1 MNNLDNLKKLKKAL
15 IKKNIDAYLVPKND
29 FFFNEFIKTGND
41 RLRYVS
47 NFTGSTG
54 TALILHK
61 KNYLFVDGRYT
72 LQAKQES
79 GHLFNII
86 DISKINILSFI
97 KKNYTNI
104 KIGFDPNL
112 FRFQAI
118 KNILKEKINLVS
130 IEKNLIEQI
139 WRDKKKEVSKNAFIL
154 ENQYCGISHIKKIKK
169 LRDLLDINKKN
180 SFFISSNEN
189 VCWLLNIRGED
200 SIYSPLLNA
209 FALIQQNKITVFCNL
224 KKVSNKLIKSFKKDV
239 QFSDIKS
246 LKEKLIKTK
255 IFSVKIDPATT
266 SYGLIKFLQS
276 SKIKCKFIQD
286 PIFHLK
292 SKKNKIEIQNLKI
305 AHMFDGVALVKLFF
319 WINQFKTKKKINEIS
334 CQKQLENFRKE
345 NSFYLGPS
353 FPPISGFNKN
363 GAIIHYNATNK
374 TNQLLTG
381 NGIYLLDTG
390 GQYLCGT
397 TDVTRTISLGKTSL
411 YKKNIYTRILKGHL
425 ALKNFKLKNNTTGAQ
440 LDQAA
445 RKYLKQIGL
454 DYPHSTG
461 HGVGYCLNVHES
473 PPSIS
478 KKSKDKFA
486 VGQVVSNE
494 PGYYLERQF
503 GMRIENLIYVN
514 KIKKKLLFEDLTLV
528 PYDKN
533 LINKDLLSRLEIK
546 YLNNYHKEV
555 FEKLNSFLNLKEL
568 NFLKKICSPL

>member
-1 MNNLDNLKKLKKAL
+1 MNNLDNLNKLKKVL

-29 FFFNEFIKTGND
+29 CFFNEFIKTGND

-47 NFTGSTG
+47 NFTGSAG

-72 LQAKQES
+72 IQAKQES
-79 GHLFNII
+79 GHLFSII
-86 DISKINILSFI
+86 DISKINISSFL

-112 FRFQAI
+112 FRFQTI

-130 IEKNLIEQI
+130 IEKNLIEQV
-139 WRDKKKEVSKNAFIL
+139 WKDKKKEVYKNAFIL
-154 ENQYCGISHIKKIKK
+154 ENQYCGISHIKKIKN

-224 KKVSNKLIKSFKKDV
+224 KKVGNKLIKSFKKDV

-246 LKEKLIKTK
+246 LKEKLIRTK

-319 WINQFKTKKKINEIS
+319 WINQFKNKKKINEIS

-390 GQYLCGT
+390 GQYLWGT
-397 TDVTRTISLGKTSL
+397 TDVTRTISLGKPSL

-425 ALKNFKLKNNTTGAQ
+425 ELRNFQLKNNTTGAQ
-440 LDQAA
+440 LDRAA

-461 HGVGYCLNVHES
+461 HGVGYCLNVHEN

>member
-1 MNNLDNLKKLKKAL
+1 MNNLDNLNKLKKAL

-47 NFTGSTG
+47 NFTGSAG

-86 DISKINILSFI
+86 DISKINILSFL

-139 WRDKKKEVSKNAFIL
+139 WKDKKKEVSKNAFIL

-224 KKVSNKLIKSFKKDV
+224 KKIGNKLIKSFKKDV

-319 WINQFKTKKKINEIS
+319 WINQFKNKKKINEIS

-486 VGQVVSNE
+486 LGQVVSNE

>member
-1 MNNLDNLKKLKKAL
+1 MNNLDNLNKLKKAL

-47 NFTGSTG
+47 NFTGSAG

-86 DISKINILSFI
+86 DISKINILSFL

-139 WRDKKKEVSKNAFIL
+139 WKDKKKEVCKNAFIL

-319 WINQFKTKKKINEIS
+319 WINQFKNKKKINEIS

-397 TDVTRTISLGKTSL
+397 TDVTRTISLGKPSL

-568 NFLKKICSPL
+568 SFLKKICSPL

>member
-1 MNNLDNLKKLKKAL
+1 MNNLDNLNKLKKAL

-47 NFTGSTG
+47 NFTGSAG

-86 DISKINILSFI
+86 DISKINILSFL

-139 WRDKKKEVSKNAFIL
+139 WKDKKKEVSKNAFIL

-276 SKIKCKFIQD
+276 NKIKCKFIQD

-319 WINQFKTKKKINEIS
+319 WINQFKNKKKINEIS

-486 VGQVVSNE
+486 LGQVVSNE

>member
-1 MNNLDNLKKLKKAL
+1 MNNLDNLNKLKKAL

-47 NFTGSTG
+47 NFTGSAG

-86 DISKINILSFI
+86 DISKINILSFL

-139 WRDKKKEVSKNAFIL
+139 WKDKKKEVSKNAFIL
-154 ENQYCGISHIKKIKK
+154 ENQYCGISHIKKIKN

-319 WINQFKTKKKINEIS
+319 WINQFKNKKKINEIS

-514 KIKKKLLFEDLTLV
+514 KIEKKLLFEDLTLV

-555 FEKLNSFLNLKEL
+555 FKKLNSFLNLKEL

>member
-1 MNNLDNLKKLKKAL
+1 MNNLDNLNKLKKVL

-29 FFFNEFIKTGND
+29 CFFNEFIKTGND

-47 NFTGSTG
+47 NFTGSAG

-72 LQAKQES
+72 IQAKQES
-79 GHLFNII
+79 GHLFSII
-86 DISKINILSFI
+86 DISKINISSFL

-130 IEKNLIEQI
+130 IEKNLIEQV
-139 WRDKKKEVSKNAFIL
+139 WKDKKKEVYKNAFIL
-154 ENQYCGISHIKKIKK
+154 ENQYCGISHIKKIKN

-224 KKVSNKLIKSFKKDV
+224 KKVGNKLIKSFKKDV

-246 LKEKLIKTK
+246 LKEKLIRTK

-319 WINQFKTKKKINEIS
+319 WINQFKNKKKINEIS

-390 GQYLCGT
+390 GQYLWGT
-397 TDVTRTISLGKTSL
+397 TDVTRTISLGKPSL

-425 ALKNFKLKNNTTGAQ
+425 ELRNFQLKNNTAGAQ
-440 LDQAA
+440 LDRAA

-533 LINKDLLSRLEIK
+533 LINKDLLSKLEIK

>member
-1 MNNLDNLKKLKKAL
+1 MNNLDNLNKLKKVL

-29 FFFNEFIKTGND
+29 CFFNEFIKTGND

-47 NFTGSTG
+47 NFTGSAG

-72 LQAKQES
+72 IQAKQES
-79 GHLFNII
+79 GHLFSII
-86 DISKINILSFI
+86 DISKINISSFL

-112 FRFQAI
+112 FRFQTI

-130 IEKNLIEQI
+130 IEKNLIEQV
-139 WRDKKKEVSKNAFIL
+139 WKDKKKEVYKNAFIL
-154 ENQYCGISHIKKIKK
+154 ENQYCGISHIKKIKN

-224 KKVSNKLIKSFKKDV
+224 KKVGNKLIKSFKKDV

-246 LKEKLIKTK
+246 LKEKLIRTK

-319 WINQFKTKKKINEIS
+319 WINQFKNKKKINEIS

-390 GQYLCGT
+390 GQYLWGT
-397 TDVTRTISLGKTSL
+397 TDVTRTISLGKPSL

-425 ALKNFKLKNNTTGAQ
+425 ELRNFQLKNNTTGAQ
-440 LDQAA
+440 LDRAA

>member
-1 MNNLDNLKKLKKAL
+1 MNNLDNLNKLKKVL

-29 FFFNEFIKTGND
+29 CFFNEFIKTGND

-47 NFTGSTG
+47 NFTGSAG

-72 LQAKQES
+72 IQAKRES
-79 GHLFNII
+79 GHLFSII
-86 DISKINILSFI
+86 DISKINISSFL

-130 IEKNLIEQI
+130 IEKNLIEQV
-139 WRDKKKEVSKNAFIL
+139 WKDKKKEVYKNTFIL
-154 ENQYCGISHIKKIKK
+154 ENQYCGISHIKKIKN

-224 KKVSNKLIKSFKKDV
+224 KKVGNKLIKSFKKDV

-246 LKEKLIKTK
+246 LKEKLIRTK

-319 WINQFKTKKKINEIS
+319 WINQFKNKKKINEIS

-374 TNQLLTG
+374 TNQLLIG

-390 GQYLCGT
+390 GQYLWGT
-397 TDVTRTISLGKTSL
+397 TDVTRTISFGKPSI

-425 ALKNFKLKNNTTGAQ
+425 ELRNFQLKNNTTGAQ
-440 LDQAA
+440 LDRAA

-546 YLNNYHKEV
+546 YLNNYHNEV

>member
-1 MNNLDNLKKLKKAL
+1 MNNLDNLNKLKKAL

-47 NFTGSTG
+47 NFTGSAG

-86 DISKINILSFI
+86 DISKINILSFL

-112 FRFQAI
+112 FRFQVI

-139 WRDKKKEVSKNAFIL
+139 WKDKKKEVSKNAFIL

-319 WINQFKTKKKINEIS
+319 WINQFKNKKKINEIS

-390 GQYLCGT
+390 GQYLWGT
-397 TDVTRTISLGKTSL
+397 TDVTRTISLGKPSL

-425 ALKNFKLKNNTTGAQ
+425 ALRNFELKNNTTGAQ

-461 HGVGYCLNVHES
+461 HGVGYCLNVHEN

-503 GMRIENLIYVN
+503 GMRIENLVYVN
-514 KIKKKLLFEDLTLV
+514 KIKKKLLFKDLTLV

-533 LINKDLLSRLEIK
+533 LINKNLLSRLEIK

-568 NFLKKICSPL
+568 SFLKKICSPL

>member
-1 MNNLDNLKKLKKAL
+1 MNNLDNLNKLKKAL

-47 NFTGSTG
+47 NFTGSAG

-86 DISKINILSFI
+86 DISKINILSFL

-139 WRDKKKEVSKNAFIL
+139 WKDKKKEVSKNAFIL

-319 WINQFKTKKKINEIS
+319 WINQFKNKKKINEIS

-390 GQYLCGT
+390 GQYLWGT

-425 ALKNFKLKNNTTGAQ
+425 ALKNFQLKNNTTGAQ

-555 FEKLNSFLNLKEL
+555 FKKLNSFLNLKEL

>member
-1 MNNLDNLKKLKKAL
+1 MNNLDNLNKLKKAL

-47 NFTGSTG
+47 NFTGSAG

-86 DISKINILSFI
+86 DISKINILSFL

-139 WRDKKKEVSKNAFIL
+139 WKDKKKEVSKNAFIL
-154 ENQYCGISHIKKIKK
+154 ENQYSGTSHINKIKK

-246 LKEKLIKTK
+246 LKEKLIRTK

-319 WINQFKTKKKINEIS
+319 WINQFKNKKKINEIS

-390 GQYLCGT
+390 GQYLWGT
-397 TDVTRTISLGKTSL
+397 TDVTRTISLGKPSL

-425 ALKNFKLKNNTTGAQ
+425 ALKNFQLKNNSTGAQ
-440 LDQAA
+440 LDQTA

>member
-1 MNNLDNLKKLKKAL
+1 MNNLDNLNKLKKAL

-47 NFTGSTG
+47 NFTGSAG

-79 GHLFNII
+79 GHLFNIV
-86 DISKINILSFI
+86 DISKINILSFL

-139 WRDKKKEVSKNAFIL
+139 WKDKKKEVSKNAFIL

-305 AHMFDGVALVKLFF
+305 AHIFDGVALIKLFF
-319 WINQFKTKKKINEIS
+319 WINQFKNKKKINEIS

-397 TDVTRTISLGKTSL
+397 TDVTRTISLGKLSL

-425 ALKNFKLKNNTTGAQ
+425 ALKNFQLKNNTTGAQ

>member
-1 MNNLDNLKKLKKAL
+1 MNNLDNLNKLKKAL

-29 FFFNEFIKTGND
+29 YFFNEFIKTGND

-47 NFTGSTG
+47 NFTGSAG

-139 WRDKKKEVSKNAFIL
+139 WKDKKKEVSKNAFIL

-305 AHMFDGVALVKLFF
+305 AHIFDGVALIKLFF

-397 TDVTRTISLGKTSL
+397 TDVTRTISLGKPSL

-425 ALKNFKLKNNTTGAQ
+425 ALKNFQLKNNSTGAQ

>member
-1 MNNLDNLKKLKKAL
+1 MNNLDNLNKLKKVL

-29 FFFNEFIKTGND
+29 CFFNEFIKTGND

-47 NFTGSTG
+47 NFTGSAG

-72 LQAKQES
+72 IQAKQES
-79 GHLFNII
+79 GHLFSII
-86 DISKINILSFI
+86 DISKINISSFL

-112 FRFQAI
+112 FRFQTI

-130 IEKNLIEQI
+130 IEKNLIEQV
-139 WRDKKKEVSKNAFIL
+139 WKDKKKEVYKNAFIL
-154 ENQYCGISHIKKIKK
+154 ENQYCGISDIKKIKN

-224 KKVSNKLIKSFKKDV
+224 KKVDNKLIKSFKKDV
-239 QFSDIKS
+239 QFSDIKL
-246 LKEKLIKTK
+246 LKEKLIRTK

-319 WINQFKTKKKINEIS
+319 WINQFKNKKKINEIS

-390 GQYLCGT
+390 GQYLWGT
-397 TDVTRTISLGKTSL
+397 TDVTRTISLGKPSL

-425 ALKNFKLKNNTTGAQ
+425 ELRNFQLKNNTTGAQ
-440 LDQAA
+440 LDRAA

>member
-1 MNNLDNLKKLKKAL
+1 MNNLDNLNKLKKAL

-47 NFTGSTG
+47 NFTGSAG

-86 DISKINILSFI
+86 DISKINILSFL

-139 WRDKKKEVSKNAFIL
+139 WKDKKKEVSKNAFIL

-397 TDVTRTISLGKTSL
+397 TDVTRTISLGKPSL

-425 ALKNFKLKNNTTGAQ
+425 ALKNFQLKNNSTGAQ

>member
-1 MNNLDNLKKLKKAL
+1 MNNLDNLNKLKKVL

-29 FFFNEFIKTGND
+29 CFFNEFIKTGND

-47 NFTGSTG
+47 NFTGSAG

-72 LQAKQES
+72 IQAKQES
-79 GHLFNII
+79 GHLFSII
-86 DISKINILSFI
+86 DISKINISSFL

-112 FRFQAI
+112 FRFQTI

-130 IEKNLIEQI
+130 IEKNLIEQV
-139 WRDKKKEVSKNAFIL
+139 WKDKKKEVYKNAFIL
-154 ENQYCGISHIKKIKK
+154 ENQYCGISHIKKIKN

-224 KKVSNKLIKSFKKDV
+224 KKVGNKLIKSFKKDV

-246 LKEKLIKTK
+246 LKEKLIRTK

-319 WINQFKTKKKINEIS
+319 WINQFKNKKKINEIS

>member
-1 MNNLDNLKKLKKAL
+1 MNNLDNLNKLKKVL
-15 IKKNIDAYLVPKND
+15 IKKNIDAYLIPKND
-29 FFFNEFIKTGND
+29 CFFNEFIRTGND

-47 NFTGSTG
+47 NFTGSAG

-72 LQAKQES
+72 IQAKQES
-79 GHLFNII
+79 GHLFSII
-86 DISKINILSFI
+86 DISKINISSFL

-112 FRFQAI
+112 FRFQTI

-139 WRDKKKEVSKNAFIL
+139 WKDKKKEVSKNAFIL
-154 ENQYCGISHIKKIKK
+154 ENQYCGISHIKKIKN

-224 KKVSNKLIKSFKKDV
+224 KKVDNKLIKSFKKDV

-246 LKEKLIKTK
+246 LKEKLIRTK

-319 WINQFKTKKKINEIS
+319 WINQFKNKKKINEIS

-397 TDVTRTISLGKTSL
+397 TDVTRTISLGKPSL

-425 ALKNFKLKNNTTGAQ
+425 ALRNFQLKNNTTGAQ
-440 LDQAA
+440 LDRAA

-478 KKSKDKFA
+478 KKSKDKFS

>member
-1 MNNLDNLKKLKKAL
+1 MNNLDNLNKLKKAL

-47 NFTGSTG
+47 NFTGSAG

-86 DISKINILSFI
+86 DISKINILSFL

-139 WRDKKKEVSKNAFIL
+139 WKDKKKEVSKNAFIL

-319 WINQFKTKKKINEIS
+319 WINQFKNKKKINEIS

-397 TDVTRTISLGKTSL
+397 TDVTRTISLGKPSL

-425 ALKNFKLKNNTTGAQ
+425 ALKNFQLKNNTTGAQ

-555 FEKLNSFLNLKEL
+555 FKKLNSFLNLKEL

>member
-1 MNNLDNLKKLKKAL
+1 MNNLDNLNKLKKAL

-47 NFTGSTG
+47 NFTGSAG

-86 DISKINILSFI
+86 DISKINILSFL

-139 WRDKKKEVSKNAFIL
+139 WKDKKKEVSKNAFIL

-319 WINQFKTKKKINEIS
+319 WINQFKNKKKINEIS

-390 GQYLCGT
+390 GQYLWGT
-397 TDVTRTISLGKTSL
+397 TDVTRTISLGKPSL

-425 ALKNFKLKNNTTGAQ
+425 ALRNFELKNNSTGAQ

-461 HGVGYCLNVHES
+461 HGVGYCLNVHEN

-503 GMRIENLIYVN
+503 GMRIENLVYVN
-514 KIKKKLLFEDLTLV
+514 KIKKKLLFKDLTLV

-533 LINKDLLSRLEIK
+533 LINKNLLSRLEIK

-568 NFLKKICSPL
+568 SFLKKICSPL

>member
-1 MNNLDNLKKLKKAL
+1 MNNLDNLNKLKKVL

-29 FFFNEFIKTGND
+29 CFFNEFIKTGND

-47 NFTGSTG
+47 NFTGSAG

-86 DISKINILSFI
+86 DISKINILSFL

-139 WRDKKKEVSKNAFIL
+139 WKDKKKEVSKNAFIL
-154 ENQYCGISHIKKIKK
+154 ENQYCGISHIKKIKN

-319 WINQFKTKKKINEIS
+319 WINQFKNKKKINEIS

-397 TDVTRTISLGKTSL
+397 TDVTRTISLGKPSL

-425 ALKNFKLKNNTTGAQ
+425 ALRNFQLKNNTTGAQ
-440 LDQAA
+440 LDRAA

>member
-1 MNNLDNLKKLKKAL
+1 MNNLDNLNKLKKVL

-29 FFFNEFIKTGND
+29 CFFNEFIKTGND

-47 NFTGSTG
+47 NFTGSAG

-72 LQAKQES
+72 IQAKQES
-79 GHLFNII
+79 GHLFSII
-86 DISKINILSFI
+86 DISKINISSFL

-130 IEKNLIEQI
+130 IEKNLIEQV
-139 WRDKKKEVSKNAFIL
+139 WKDKKKEVYKNAFIL
-154 ENQYCGISHIKKIKK
+154 ENQYCGISHIKKIKN

-224 KKVSNKLIKSFKKDV
+224 KKVGNKLIKSFKKDV

-246 LKEKLIKTK
+246 LKEKLIRTK

-319 WINQFKTKKKINEIS
+319 WINQFKNKKKINEIS

-390 GQYLCGT
+390 GQYLWGT
-397 TDVTRTISLGKTSL
+397 TDVTRTISLGKPSL

-425 ALKNFKLKNNTTGAQ
+425 ELRNFQLKNNTAGAQ
-440 LDQAA
+440 LDRAA

>member
-1 MNNLDNLKKLKKAL
+1 MNNLNNLNKLKKVL
-15 IKKNIDAYLVPKND
+15 IKKNIDAYLIPKND
-29 FFFNEFIKTGND
+29 CFFNEFIRTGND

-47 NFTGSTG
+47 NFTGSAG

-72 LQAKQES
+72 IQAKQES
-79 GHLFNII
+79 GHLFSII
-86 DISKINILSFI
+86 DISKINISSFL

-112 FRFQAI
+112 FRFQTI

-130 IEKNLIEQI
+130 IEKNLIEQV
-139 WRDKKKEVSKNAFIL
+139 WKDKKKEVYKNAFIL
-154 ENQYCGISHIKKIKK
+154 ENQYCGISHIKKIKN

-246 LKEKLIKTK
+246 LKEKLIRTK

-319 WINQFKTKKKINEIS
+319 WINQFKNKKKINEIS

-478 KKSKDKFA
+478 KKSKDKFS

-533 LINKDLLSRLEIK
+533 LINKDLLSKLEIK

-568 NFLKKICSPL
+568 SFLKKICSPL

>member
-1 MNNLDNLKKLKKAL
+1 MNNLDNLNKLKKVL

-29 FFFNEFIKTGND
+29 CFFNEFIKTGND

-47 NFTGSTG
+47 NFTGSAG

-86 DISKINILSFI
+86 DISKINILSFL

-130 IEKNLIEQI
+130 IEKNLIEQV
-139 WRDKKKEVSKNAFIL
+139 WKDKKKEVYKNAFIL
-154 ENQYCGISHIKKIKK
+154 ENQYCGISHIKKIKN

-224 KKVSNKLIKSFKKDV
+224 KKVDNKLIKSFKKDV

-246 LKEKLIKTK
+246 LKEKLIRTK

-319 WINQFKTKKKINEIS
+319 WINQFKNKKKINEIS

-555 FEKLNSFLNLKEL
+555 FKKLNSFLNLKEL

>member
-1 MNNLDNLKKLKKAL
+1 MNNLDNLNKLKKVL

-29 FFFNEFIKTGND
+29 CFFNEFIKTGND

-47 NFTGSTG
+47 NFTGSAG

-72 LQAKQES
+72 IQAKQES
-79 GHLFNII
+79 GHLFSII
-86 DISKINILSFI
+86 DISKINISSFL

-112 FRFQAI
+112 FRFQTI

-130 IEKNLIEQI
+130 IEKNLIEQV
-139 WRDKKKEVSKNAFIL
+139 WKDKKKEVYKNAFIL
-154 ENQYCGISHIKKIKK
+154 ENQYCGISHIKKIKN

-224 KKVSNKLIKSFKKDV
+224 KKVDNKLIKSFKKDV

-246 LKEKLIKTK
+246 LKEKLIRTK

-319 WINQFKTKKKINEIS
+319 WINQFKNKKKINEIS

-390 GQYLCGT
+390 GQYLWGT
-397 TDVTRTISLGKTSL
+397 TDVTRTISLGKPSL

-425 ALKNFKLKNNTTGAQ
+425 ELRNFQLKNNTTGAQ
-440 LDQAA
+440 LDRAA

>member
-1 MNNLDNLKKLKKAL
+1 MNNLDNLNKLKKAL

-47 NFTGSTG
+47 NFTGSAG

-86 DISKINILSFI
+86 DISKINILSFL

-397 TDVTRTISLGKTSL
+397 TDVTRTISLGKPSL

-425 ALKNFKLKNNTTGAQ
+425 ALKNFQLKNNSTGAQ

>member
-1 MNNLDNLKKLKKAL
+1 MNNLDNLNKLKKVL

-29 FFFNEFIKTGND
+29 YFFNEFIKTGND

-47 NFTGSTG
+47 NFTGSAG

-79 GHLFNII
+79 GQLFNIV
-86 DISKINILSFI
+86 DISKINILSFL

-139 WRDKKKEVSKNAFIL
+139 WKDKKKEVSKNAFIL
-154 ENQYCGISHIKKIKK
+154 ENQYCGISHIKKIKN

-319 WINQFKTKKKINEIS
+319 WINQFKNKKKINEIS

-533 LINKDLLSRLEIK
+533 LINKDLLSKLEIK

>member
-1 MNNLDNLKKLKKAL
+1 MNNLDNLNKLKKAL

-47 NFTGSTG
+47 NFTGSAG

-86 DISKINILSFI
+86 DISKINILSFL

-139 WRDKKKEVSKNAFIL
+139 WKDKKKEVSKNAFIL

-319 WINQFKTKKKINEIS
+319 WINQFKNKKKINEIS

-390 GQYLCGT
+390 GQYLWGT
-397 TDVTRTISLGKTSL
+397 TDVTRTISLGKPSL

-425 ALKNFKLKNNTTGAQ
+425 ALRNFELKNNTTGAQ

-461 HGVGYCLNVHES
+461 HGVGYCLNVHEN

-503 GMRIENLIYVN
+503 GMRIENLVYVN
-514 KIKKKLLFEDLTLV
+514 KIKKKLLFKDLTLV

-533 LINKDLLSRLEIK
+533 LINKNLLSRLEIK

>member
-1 MNNLDNLKKLKKAL
+1 MNNLDNLNKLKKAL

-29 FFFNEFIKTGND
+29 CFFNEFIKTGND

-47 NFTGSTG
+47 NFTGSAG

-86 DISKINILSFI
+86 DISKINILSFL

-112 FRFQAI
+112 LRFKAI

-139 WRDKKKEVSKNAFIL
+139 WKDKKKEVSKNAFIL

-319 WINQFKTKKKINEIS
+319 WINQFKNKKKINEIS

-397 TDVTRTISLGKTSL
+397 TDVTRTISLGKPSL

-425 ALKNFKLKNNTTGAQ
+425 ALKNFQLKNNSTGAQ

-478 KKSKDKFA
+478 KKSEDKFA

-533 LINKDLLSRLEIK
+533 LINKNLLSRLEIK

-568 NFLKKICSPL
+568 SFLKKICSPL

>member
-1 MNNLDNLKKLKKAL
+1 MNNLDNLNKLKKLL

-29 FFFNEFIKTGND
+29 CFFNEFIKTGND

-47 NFTGSTG
+47 NFTGSAG

-72 LQAKQES
+72 IQAKQES
-79 GHLFNII
+79 GHLFSVM
-86 DISKINILSFI
+86 DISKINILSFL

-130 IEKNLIEQI
+130 IEKNLIEQV
-139 WRDKKKEVSKNAFIL
+139 WKDKKKEVSKNAFIL
-154 ENQYCGISHIKKIKK
+154 ESQYCGLSHIKKIKN

-246 LKEKLIKTK
+246 LKERLIRTK

-286 PIFHLK
+286 PIFYLK
-292 SKKNKIEIQNLKI
+292 SKKNKIEIQYLKI
-305 AHMFDGVALVKLFF
+305 AHIFDGVALIKLFF
-319 WINQFKTKKKINEIS
+319 WINQFKNKKKINEIS

-397 TDVTRTISLGKTSL
+397 TDVTRTISLGKPSL

-425 ALKNFKLKNNTTGAQ
+425 ALKNFQLKNNTTGAQ

-533 LINKDLLSRLEIK
+533 LINKDLLSKLEIK

>member
-1 MNNLDNLKKLKKAL
+1 MNNLDNLNKLKKAL

-47 NFTGSTG
+47 NFTGSAG

-86 DISKINILSFI
+86 DISKINILSFL

-139 WRDKKKEVSKNAFIL
+139 WKDKKKEVSKNAFIL

-319 WINQFKTKKKINEIS
+319 WINQFKNKKKINEIS

-390 GQYLCGT
+390 GQYLWGT
-397 TDVTRTISLGKTSL
+397 TDVTRTISLGKPSL

-425 ALKNFKLKNNTTGAQ
+425 ALRNFELKNNTTGAQ

-461 HGVGYCLNVHES
+461 HGVGYCLNVHEN

-503 GMRIENLIYVN
+503 GIRIENLVYVN
-514 KIKKKLLFEDLTLV
+514 KIKKKLLFKDLTLV

-533 LINKDLLSRLEIK
+533 LINKNLLSRLEIK

-568 NFLKKICSPL
+568 SFLKKICSPL

>member
-1 MNNLDNLKKLKKAL
+1 MNNLDNLNKLKKVL

-29 FFFNEFIKTGND
+29 CFFNEFIKTGND

-47 NFTGSTG
+47 NFTGSAG

-86 DISKINILSFI
+86 DISKINILSFL

-139 WRDKKKEVSKNAFIL
+139 WKDKKKEVSKNAFIL
-154 ENQYCGISHIKKIKK
+154 ENQYCGISHIKKIKN

-224 KKVSNKLIKSFKKDV
+224 KKVDNKLIKSFKKDV

-246 LKEKLIKTK
+246 LKEKLIRTK

-319 WINQFKTKKKINEIS
+319 WINQFKNKKKINEIS

-397 TDVTRTISLGKTSL
+397 TDVTRTISLGKPSL

-486 VGQVVSNE
+486 LGQVVSNE

>member
-1 MNNLDNLKKLKKAL
+1 MNNLDNLNKLKKVL

-29 FFFNEFIKTGND
+29 CFFNEFIKTGND

-47 NFTGSTG
+47 NFTGSAG

-86 DISKINILSFI
+86 DISKINILSFL

-139 WRDKKKEVSKNAFIL
+139 WKDKKKEVSKNAFIL
-154 ENQYCGISHIKKIKK
+154 ENQYCGISHIKKIKN

-224 KKVSNKLIKSFKKDV
+224 KKVGNKLIKSFKKDV

-246 LKEKLIKTK
+246 LKEKLIRTK

-319 WINQFKTKKKINEIS
+319 WINQFKNKKKINEIS

-397 TDVTRTISLGKTSL
+397 TDVTRTISLGKPSL

-425 ALKNFKLKNNTTGAQ
+425 ALKNFQLKNNTTGAQ

>member
-1 MNNLDNLKKLKKAL
+1 MNNLDNLNKLKKVL

-47 NFTGSTG
+47 NFTGSAG

-86 DISKINILSFI
+86 DISKINILSFL

-139 WRDKKKEVSKNAFIL
+139 WKDKKKEVSKNAFIL

-319 WINQFKTKKKINEIS
+319 WINQFKNKKKINEIS

-397 TDVTRTISLGKTSL
+397 TDVTRTISLGKPSL

-425 ALKNFKLKNNTTGAQ
+425 ALKNFQLKNNTTGAQ
-440 LDQAA
+440 LDRAA

>member
-1 MNNLDNLKKLKKAL
+1 MNNLDNLNKLKKAL

-47 NFTGSTG
+47 NFTGSAG

-86 DISKINILSFI
+86 DISKINILSFL

-139 WRDKKKEVSKNAFIL
+139 WKDKKKEVSKNAFIL

-319 WINQFKTKKKINEIS
+319 WINQFKNKKKINEIS

-390 GQYLCGT
+390 GQYLWGT
-397 TDVTRTISLGKTSL
+397 TDVTRTISLGKPSL

-425 ALKNFKLKNNTTGAQ
+425 ALRNFELKNNTTGAQ

-568 NFLKKICSPL
+568 SFLKKICSPL

>member
-1 MNNLDNLKKLKKAL
+1 MNNLDNLNKLKKVL

-29 FFFNEFIKTGND
+29 CFFNEFIKTGND

-47 NFTGSTG
+47 NFTGSAG

-79 GHLFNII
+79 GHLFSII
-86 DISKINILSFI
+86 DISKINISSFL

-139 WRDKKKEVSKNAFIL
+139 WKDKKKEVSKNAFIL
-154 ENQYCGISHIKKIKK
+154 ENQYCGISHIKKIKN

-224 KKVSNKLIKSFKKDV
+224 KKVGNKLIKSFKKDV

-246 LKEKLIKTK
+246 LKEKLIRTK

-319 WINQFKTKKKINEIS
+319 WINQFKNKKKINEIS

-397 TDVTRTISLGKTSL
+397 TDVTRTISLGKPSL

>member
-1 MNNLDNLKKLKKAL
+1 MNNLDNLNKLKKVL

-29 FFFNEFIKTGND
+29 CFFNEFIKTGND

-47 NFTGSTG
+47 NFTGSAG

-72 LQAKQES
+72 IQAKRES
-79 GHLFNII
+79 GHLFSII
-86 DISKINILSFI
+86 DISKINISSFL

-130 IEKNLIEQI
+130 IEKNLIEQV
-139 WRDKKKEVSKNAFIL
+139 WKDKKKEVYKNTFIL

-246 LKEKLIKTK
+246 LKEKLIRTK

-319 WINQFKTKKKINEIS
+319 WINQFKNKKKINEIS

-390 GQYLCGT
+390 GQYLWGT
-397 TDVTRTISLGKTSL
+397 TDVTRTISLGKPSL

-425 ALKNFKLKNNTTGAQ
+425 ALKNFQLKNNSTGAQ

-568 NFLKKICSPL
+568 SFLKKICSPL